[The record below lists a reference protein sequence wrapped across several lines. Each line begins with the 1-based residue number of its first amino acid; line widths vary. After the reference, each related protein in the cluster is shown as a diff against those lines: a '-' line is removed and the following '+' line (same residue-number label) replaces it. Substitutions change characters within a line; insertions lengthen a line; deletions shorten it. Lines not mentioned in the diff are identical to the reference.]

1 MYRFS
6 LFYFVLEG
14 NFPTTTPPPPGVYIR
29 KGDLTGVFLRNRFGG
44 LIFGEAYFQNFTV
57 LKNNLRVKT

>member
-1 MYRFS
+1 MYRFCFALLCTGGQFS
-6 LFYFVLEG
+6 NY
-14 NFPTTTPPPPGVYIR
+14 NPPPGVYIR

-44 LIFGEAYFQNFTV
+44 LIFGEAYFQNFPV